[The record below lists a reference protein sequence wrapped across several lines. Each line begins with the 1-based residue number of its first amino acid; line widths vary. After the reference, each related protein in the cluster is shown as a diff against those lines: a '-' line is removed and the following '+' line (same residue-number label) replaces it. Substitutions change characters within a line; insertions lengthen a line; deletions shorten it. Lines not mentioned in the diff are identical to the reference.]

1 MNFCKIKF
9 KKKHCIVEGV
19 QLPHKGM
26 LFYFRI
32 SLFFNRKILFVY
44 CRSLLSSLISSANHG
59 WVLVPISW
67 TILNMVAWLLSAWV
81 SPRAVLPMG
90 LMLDGCSK
98 YIAHLKWTMLWKI
111 TTFVVV
117 NKGSIQIELPWFTSH
132 VRIMFGPTDH
142 LIKKN
147 QWPRQ

>member
-1 MNFCKIKF
+1 MGKWNFLASRLSSVWIRTNIYNANLSGLNNNHLVQISLTIYHKWFFCKIKF

-26 LFYFRI
+26 LFYSRI

-59 WVLVPISW
+59 WVLVSISW

-98 YIAHLKWTMLWKI
+98 YIAHLLWTML
-111 TTFVVV
+111 
-117 NKGSIQIELPWFTSH
+117 
-132 VRIMFGPTDH
+132 
-142 LIKKN
+142 
-147 QWPRQ
+147 